1 MTNEELAIQINKDS
15 PELIPI
21 LWERISKFLYS
32 KAKRYYRITSYNVC
46 YTKLLRH
53 IKYITPMNIQDPNI
67 TLNWDNLEAL
77 CMDCHTREHLG
88 SSSCI
93 DGVSFDQDGNLIYK
107 P

>member
-1 MTNEELAIQINKDS
+1 MAKD
-15 PELIPI
+15 
-21 LWERISKFLYS
+21 Y
-32 KAKRYYRITSYNVC
+32 AKRFYSSKRWKDTQAAYMISQHYICERCGNIARIVH
-46 YTKLLRH
+46 H